1 MTDWIYCKKER
12 SVLPLN
18 CNQCDCREA
27 VTKSSGTATLFK
39 LEDMR
44 NKKAARA
51 IIERARKL
59 DW

>member
-1 MTDWIYCKKER
+1 MTDWIYCKKEI

-18 CNQCDCREA
+18 CDHCTCREA
-27 VTKSSGTATLFK
+27 VTQSSGTRTVVK

-51 IIERARKL
+51 IIERASKL